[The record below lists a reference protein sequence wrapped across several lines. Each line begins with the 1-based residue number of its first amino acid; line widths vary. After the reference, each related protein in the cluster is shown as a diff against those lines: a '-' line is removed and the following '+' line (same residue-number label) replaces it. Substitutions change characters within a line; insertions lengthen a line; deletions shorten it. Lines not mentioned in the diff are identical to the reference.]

1 MASAEPHAEE
11 GVFVLQEDDDPEAI
25 LRELE
30 KKGRGSRD

>member
-1 MASAEPHAEE
+1 MPPPSAEE

-30 KKGRGSRD
+30 RGSGKSKK

>member
-1 MASAEPHAEE
+1 MSPPAAEE

-30 KKGRGSRD
+30 RGGGKSKK